1 MHGKTAR
8 AWLTQAAG
16 AKGLLS
22 QVERLQR
29 LQSSL
34 ARQVPAALTTAARV
48 SSCDGGTVVIGAGS
62 GAVAHRLKLLSTSL
76 LEEFKKQDQEVTQ
89 IRIEVQGDPQPASAR
104 TPKRAL
110 LPVAAL
116 DPLER
121 LVGELPDSALRTAL
135 ARLATRAKR

>member
-16 AKGLLS
+16 AKTLLS

-34 ARQVPAALTTAARV
+34 ARHLPAALTAAARV
-48 SSCDGGTVVIGAGS
+48 SSCEGGAVVIGASS

-89 IRIEVQGDPQPASAR
+89 IRIEVQGASQAPSAAV
-104 TPKRAL
+104 PKRAL
-110 LPVAAL
+110 LPLAAI